1 MTEQDI
7 ITMIKPILLDAGVQ
21 KAALFGSV
29 ARGETNEDSDVDILV
44 EFGDR
49 GSLFGFLRLKT
60 KLQDILHKEVDLV
73 TYKALRPELKT
84 KILQDQQVIYGER
97 F

>member
-1 MTEQDI
+1 MTAQDI
-7 ITMIKPILLDAGVQ
+7 ITTIKPILQDAGVQ

-29 ARGETNEDSDVDILV
+29 ARGEATEDSDIDILV
-44 EFGDR
+44 EFGDN

-73 TYKALRPELKT
+73 TYKALRSELKQQ
-84 KILQDQQVIYGER
+84 ILQDQQAIYGER